1 MIIVLN
7 TSDFSSQ
14 ESHTTPN
21 PTSAQLDSCPAMAEE
36 NQFLKQMEGWL

>member
-14 ESHTTPN
+14 ESHTTATS
-21 PTSAQLDSCPAMAEE
+21 TSAQLDSCPEVAEE
-36 NQFLKQMEGWL
+36 SQFLKQMEGWL